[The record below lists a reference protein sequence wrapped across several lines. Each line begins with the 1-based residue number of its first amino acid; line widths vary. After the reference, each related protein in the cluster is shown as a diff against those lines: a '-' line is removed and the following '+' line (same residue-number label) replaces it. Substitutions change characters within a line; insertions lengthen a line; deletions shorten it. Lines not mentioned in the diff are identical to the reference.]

1 MRQGVSGEVMKLPK
15 PVSWRA
21 FLWFSGF
28 NVDEIIDLSTNSLT
42 WSNIFQEGWIIW
54 TISANNSM
62 NTLGKRAKVLQLRSK
77 TVSV

>member
-1 MRQGVSGEVMKLPK
+1 M
-15 PVSWRA
+15 
-21 FLWFSGF
+21 
-28 NVDEIIDLSTNSLT
+28 DEIIEFKHKFVDM
-42 WSNIFQEGWIIW
+42 SNIFQEGWIIW

>member
-1 MRQGVSGEVMKLPK
+1 M
-15 PVSWRA
+15 
-21 FLWFSGF
+21 WFSGF